1 VRGRFFTMEISNFE
15 SGIEQ
20 NQNNKDSEI
29 KPTKRRYWKFIA
41 GFLGIMVIAGA
52 GFFVWNKYFSPQAK
66 LERQTQENY
75 QKYLNWQT
83 NYEKAMK
90 EDTYGGKTPEETLKM
105 FIEALKKEDIGLAS
119 KYFVLREDGSAD
131 PKWIEVL
138 KQKKET
144 GQLSNIIDIV
154 SRAVPDKEIT
164 TIENTAWF
172 IVYKKDKPKELE
184 ADINLHFNT
193 YSQVWGIES
202 L

>member
-1 VRGRFFTMEISNFE
+1 
-15 SGIEQ
+15 
-20 NQNNKDSEI
+20 
-29 KPTKRRYWKFIA
+29 
-41 GFLGIMVIAGA
+41 
-52 GFFVWNKYFSPQAK
+52 
-66 LERQTQENY
+66 
-75 QKYLNWQT
+75 
-83 NYEKAMK
+83 
-90 EDTYGGKTPEETLKM
+90 LKM

>member
-1 VRGRFFTMEISNFE
+1 MEISNFE